1 MDTVK
6 DTLSQGYATAK
17 RALSSAPPNDAYLR
31 WDAPGVEEIKPE
43 EEAKALKIA
52 ETLNEMQK
60 HNFDKVMQPQ
70 SRASM
75 PALTNSST
83 DMPSELP
90 MSRPKASS
98 KAP

>member
-1 MDTVK
+1 MDTVE
-6 DTLSQGYATAK
+6 DTLSQGYGAAK
-17 RALSSAPPNDAYLR
+17 RALSSAPPNEAYLR
-31 WDAPGVEEIKPE
+31 WDAPSVEDIKPD
-43 EEAKALKIA
+43 EEAKALTIA
-52 ETLNEMQK
+52 ETINKMQK

-70 SRASM
+70 LRASM

-83 DMPSELP
+83 DMPSELL

>member
-17 RALSSAPPNDAYLR
+17 RPLSSAPPNDAYLR
-31 WDAPGVEEIKPE
+31 WDAPGAEEVKPDE
-43 EEAKALKIA
+43 ETKALKIA
-52 ETLNEMQK
+52 ETMNKMQE
-60 HNFDKVMQPQ
+60 HSFDKVMQPQ
-70 SRASM
+70 SRDLMS
-75 PALTNSST
+75 ALTNSST
-83 DMPSELP
+83 DMPSELL